1 MRLIT
6 WAIRFALF
14 VVLLAFAAK
23 NTDPVTLRFYFDL
36 AWQAPLVALLLAFF
50 AAGAVLGLIAMSG
63 TYLAQRKEIARL
75 QRSIG
80 VSMIYVSHDLSVVGS
95 IADRIAVMYDGSVVS
110 VKNASEWTERTLG
123 ASMTGIYRQSA

>member
-1 MRLIT
+1 MRLVT

-63 TYLAQRKEIARL
+63 TYLAQRGEIARL
-75 QRSIG
+75 QRVEASRPEFK
-80 VSMIYVSHDLSVVGS
+80 
-95 IADRIAVMYDGSVVS
+95 AAVTSQPPAAEG
-110 VKNASEWTERTLG
+110 
-123 ASMTGIYRQSA
+123 